1 MSRQSAVM
9 ADKHNALLQA
19 LHDGLN
25 EMQLVIPQGAA
36 EKLIRYIELL
46 HKWNHTHNLTAIK
59 NIDDMVRRHVLDSL
73 SMLRFT
79 TDDTMLDVGAGAGLP
94 GIPLAICKPDLDV
107 TLVDSVQK
115 KTLFM
120 SFAGSHLGLQNIL
133 VKHQRVE
140 LLRQPPGYHMVVARA
155 FSSLEKLCL
164 LTKHLLAEHGQIL
177 AMTGFL
183 PEPQE
188 VEDLQKNTGFHLVKT
203 EKLFVA
209 GEHAERN
216 IVILQHSA
224 D

>member
-1 MSRQSAVM
+1 
-9 ADKHNALLQA
+9 
-19 LHDGLN
+19 
-25 EMQLVIPQGAA
+25 MQLVIPEGAA
-36 EKLIRYIELL
+36 QTLIRYIELL
-46 HKWNHTHNLTAIK
+46 HKWNHTHNLTAVK
-59 NIDDMVRRHVLDSL
+59 TVDEMVRRHLLDSL
-73 SMLRFT
+73 SMMRFT
-79 TDDTMLDVGAGAGLP
+79 SDGYLLDVGAGAGLP

-115 KTLFM
+115 KTMFM
-120 SFAGSHLGLQNIL
+120 TFAASHLGLRNIQ

-140 LLRQPPGYHMVVARA
+140 QLQQPPGYSMVVARA

-164 LTKHLLAEHGQIL
+164 LTKHLIAEDGRIL

-183 PEPQE
+183 PDERE
-188 VEDLQKNTGFHLVKT
+188 ITDLQKKTGFQLVKT

-216 IVILQHSA
+216 IVILHHST